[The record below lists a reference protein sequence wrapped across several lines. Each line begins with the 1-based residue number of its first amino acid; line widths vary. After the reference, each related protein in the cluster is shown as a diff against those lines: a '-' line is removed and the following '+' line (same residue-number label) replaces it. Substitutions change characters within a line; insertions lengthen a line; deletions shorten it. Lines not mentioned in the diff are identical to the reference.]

1 MTPKHSANARVD
13 WQYDEATS
21 FYANTAYTGK
31 QIWAA
36 QRNGYTGARYRS
48 GYTTFDLGMTY
59 NFNKNT
65 MLNLAVLN
73 ITDETGPAVNDKGGT
88 GSLMKAVVIG
98 QISNIVFNL
107 SQ

>member
-59 NFNKNT
+59 NFYKNT

-73 ITDETGPAVNDKGGT
+73 ITDESGPAVNDKGGNW
-88 GSLMKAVVIG
+88 VVDEG
-98 QISNIVFNL
+98 RRYLANIKYSF
-107 SQ
+107 